1 MIKRTALTAAL
12 ILSLGMT
19 PAIAQQDAADTAA
32 DDANTA
38 AMDRDEARMGDRDES
53 DWGWLG
59 LLGLAGL
66 LGLKRRDRDDVTVTR
81 RDAPAR

>member
-1 MIKRTALTAAL
+1 MSKRTALTAAL

-19 PAIAQQDAADTAA
+19 PAIAQQEAADTAA
-32 DDANTA
+32 DDTSTA
-38 AMDRDEARMGDRDES
+38 ATDRDELRMGDRDDS

-66 LGLKRRDRDDVTVTR
+66 LGLKRRDRDDVTITR

>member
-1 MIKRTALTAAL
+1 MSKWTALSAAL

-19 PAIAQQDAADTAA
+19 PAIAQQDATSDTAS
-32 DDANTA
+32 
-38 AMDRDEARMGDRDES
+38 MDQDQMRGGDRDDS

-66 LGLKRRDRDDVTVTR
+66 LGLKRRDRDNIAVGR
-81 RDAPAR
+81 RDATAR

>member
-1 MIKRTALTAAL
+1 MSKRTALTAAL
-12 ILSLGMT
+12 ILSFGVT

-32 DDANTA
+32 DDATTA
-38 AMDRDEARMGDRDES
+38 SMDRDQVRMGDRDDS

-66 LGLKRRDRDDVTVTR
+66 LGLKRRDRDDVTITR